1 MNYPDDEISY
11 DIDNKVYILANS
23 INGCKIN
30 EINYYGYQLNE
41 GDIIKIGRYK
51 VKIRRINLI
60 NINNDD
66 NISNKNENN
75 NIINDN
81 IRSKDNDNKIIIN
94 NLNNN
99 KNKKKN
105 NDPDKQCRICF
116 SSDEKMS
123 PLISPCSCIGSS
135 KYIHLLCLQKWL
147 QSKIQLDYKEKNNNL
162 ISEYRYQPVQ
172 CEICKEYM
180 PDFIKKNSHLYEIC
194 DYHSN
199 SEKGNQNYFTLETIG
214 SLKNHEKFIFHII
227 IKPKN
232 PISIINI
239 GRSEECDIKLSDNT
253 ISRFHS
259 VITVYNNKIY
269 IKDLSSKFGTGILL
283 QNKNFQIC
291 DENLISLQL
300 GRSLLTFY
308 QYLKN
313 NSFCKCFNK
322 RKNIVNTEVSDEEF
336 YINENKKCI
345 NFESGYTIK
354 INN

>member
-1 MNYPDDEISY
+1 M
-11 DIDNKVYILANS
+11 
-23 INGCKIN
+23 
-30 EINYYGYQLNE
+30 
-41 GDIIKIGRYK
+41 
-51 VKIRRINLI
+51 
-60 NINNDD
+60 
-66 NISNKNENN
+66 
-75 NIINDN
+75 
-81 IRSKDNDNKIIIN
+81 
-94 NLNNN
+94 
-99 KNKKKN
+99 
-105 NDPDKQCRICF
+105 
-116 SSDEKMS
+116 
-123 PLISPCSCIGSS
+123 
-135 KYIHLLCLQKWL
+135 

-259 VITVYNNKIY
+259 VITV
-269 IKDLSSKFGTGILL
+269 F
-283 QNKNFQIC
+283 
-291 DENLISLQL
+291 